1 MAFRFPQIILF
12 LLAAM
17 LFCPSSYAEQKPTA
31 AQEARKT
38 AVEVAVEG
46 MSRAAVAGPTKISLG
61 DKATLNLPEGFTW
74 IPAKEAAVFMR
85 EIGNYVDDEYFYG
98 LVFKKEMNGFISI
111 EYDDSGYVKDDDAKN
126 WDADELMDNLRKGT
140 KEANKDR
147 IAKGIEPI
155 EIIGWIE
162 KPTYDATNHRLIW
175 SAAIQDIGTN
185 EPLNEQGVNYNT
197 YLLGREGYFSLN
209 LVTDRGSV
217 DHEIPLAKRILSA
230 VKFNSGQRYADFNES
245 TDKIA
250 EYGLA
255 ALIGGIAAK
264 KVGLLAMLGIALL
277 KFWKVTAIGVV
288 AVGALARKLLTRKKD
303 GQPLPRPFHSQARK
317 APLFRIKSRSIL
329 KQDDL

>member
-1 MAFRFPQIILF
+1 
-12 LLAAM
+12 
-17 LFCPSSYAEQKPTA
+17 
-31 AQEARKT
+31 
-38 AVEVAVEG
+38 
-46 MSRAAVAGPTKISLG
+46 
-61 DKATLNLPEGFTW
+61 
-74 IPAKEAAVFMR
+74 
-85 EIGNYVDDEYFYG
+85 
-98 LVFKKEMNGFISI
+98 
-111 EYDDSGYVKDDDAKN
+111 YVKDDDAKN

-250 EYGLA
+250 EYGIA

-288 AVGALARKLLTRKKD
+288 AVGALARKLLSRKKD
-303 GQPLPRPFHSQARK
+303 
-317 APLFRIKSRSIL
+317 
-329 KQDDL
+329 

>member
-1 MAFRFPQIILF
+1 
-12 LLAAM
+12 
-17 LFCPSSYAEQKPTA
+17 
-31 AQEARKT
+31 
-38 AVEVAVEG
+38 
-46 MSRAAVAGPTKISLG
+46 RAAVAGPTKISLG
-61 DKATLNLPEGFTW
+61 DKATLNLPEGLTW

-230 VKFNSGQRYADFNES
+230 VKFNAGQRYADFNES

-288 AVGALARKLLTRKKD
+288 AVGALARKLLSRKKD
-303 GQPLPRPFHSQARK
+303 
-317 APLFRIKSRSIL
+317 
-329 KQDDL
+329 

>member
-1 MAFRFPQIILF
+1 
-12 LLAAM
+12 
-17 LFCPSSYAEQKPTA
+17 
-31 AQEARKT
+31 
-38 AVEVAVEG
+38 
-46 MSRAAVAGPTKISLG
+46 
-61 DKATLNLPEGFTW
+61 
-74 IPAKEAAVFMR
+74 
-85 EIGNYVDDEYFYG
+85 
-98 LVFKKEMNGFISI
+98 ISI

-217 DHEIPLAKRILSA
+217 DHEIPLAKRILSS
-230 VKFNSGQRYADFNES
+230 VKFNAGQRYADFNES

-288 AVGALARKLLTRKKD
+288 ALGALARKLLSRKKD
-303 GQPLPRPFHSQARK
+303 
-317 APLFRIKSRSIL
+317 
-329 KQDDL
+329 

>member
-1 MAFRFPQIILF
+1 
-12 LLAAM
+12 
-17 LFCPSSYAEQKPTA
+17 
-31 AQEARKT
+31 
-38 AVEVAVEG
+38 
-46 MSRAAVAGPTKISLG
+46 
-61 DKATLNLPEGFTW
+61 
-74 IPAKEAAVFMR
+74 
-85 EIGNYVDDEYFYG
+85 
-98 LVFKKEMNGFISI
+98 
-111 EYDDSGYVKDDDAKN
+111 
-126 WDADELMDNLRKGT
+126 MDNLRKGT

-217 DHEIPLAKRILSA
+217 DHEIPLAKRILSS
-230 VKFNSGQRYADFNES
+230 VKFNAGQRYADFNES

-288 AVGALARKLLTRKKD
+288 AVGALARKLLSRKKTD
-303 GQPLPRPFHSQARK
+303 SSCPVRFIPRRVTR
-317 APLFRIKSRSIL
+317 LFRIKSRSIL
-329 KQDDL
+329 KPDDL

>member
-17 LFCPSSYAEQKPTA
+17 LFCPGSYAEQKPTA

-46 MSRAAVAGPTKISLG
+46 MSRAAVAGPIKISLG

-217 DHEIPLAKRILSA
+217 DHEIPLAKRILSS
-230 VKFNSGQRYADFNES
+230 VKFNAGQRYADFNES

-288 AVGALARKLLTRKKD
+288 AVGALARKLLSRKKD
-303 GQPLPRPFHSQARK
+303 
-317 APLFRIKSRSIL
+317 
-329 KQDDL
+329 

>member
-1 MAFRFPQIILF
+1 
-12 LLAAM
+12 
-17 LFCPSSYAEQKPTA
+17 
-31 AQEARKT
+31 T

-61 DKATLNLPEGFTW
+61 DKATLNLPEGLTW

-230 VKFNSGQRYADFNES
+230 VKFNAGQRYADFNES

-288 AVGALARKLLTRKKD
+288 AVGALARKLLSRKKD
-303 GQPLPRPFHSQARK
+303 WQLLPRPFHSQARN
-317 APLFRIKSRSIL
+317 APFFRIKSRSIL
-329 KQDDL
+329 KPDDL

>member
-1 MAFRFPQIILF
+1 ADRNRSHWSTSKT
-12 LLAAM
+12 
-17 LFCPSSYAEQKPTA
+17 PSY
-31 AQEARKT
+31 
-38 AVEVAVEG
+38 
-46 MSRAAVAGPTKISLG
+46 TKSVSWQHH
-61 DKATLNLPEGFTW
+61 P
-74 IPAKEAAVFMR
+74 
-85 EIGNYVDDEYFYG
+85 
-98 LVFKKEMNGFISI
+98 
-111 EYDDSGYVKDDDAKN
+111 KN

-250 EYGLA
+250 EYGIA

-288 AVGALARKLLTRKKD
+288 AVGALARKLLSRKKD
-303 GQPLPRPFHSQARK
+303 
-317 APLFRIKSRSIL
+317 
-329 KQDDL
+329 

>member
-1 MAFRFPQIILF
+1 
-12 LLAAM
+12 
-17 LFCPSSYAEQKPTA
+17 
-31 AQEARKT
+31 
-38 AVEVAVEG
+38 
-46 MSRAAVAGPTKISLG
+46 
-61 DKATLNLPEGFTW
+61 
-74 IPAKEAAVFMR
+74 
-85 EIGNYVDDEYFYG
+85 

-217 DHEIPLAKRILSA
+217 DHEIPLAKRILSS
-230 VKFNSGQRYADFNES
+230 VKFNAGQRYADFNES

-250 EYGLA
+250 EYELA

-288 AVGALARKLLTRKKD
+288 AVGALARKLLSRKKD
-303 GQPLPRPFHSQARK
+303 
-317 APLFRIKSRSIL
+317 
-329 KQDDL
+329 

>member
-1 MAFRFPQIILF
+1 PRDVRQA
-12 LLAAM
+12 
-17 LFCPSSYAEQKPTA
+17 K
-31 AQEARKT
+31 
-38 AVEVAVEG
+38 AV
-46 MSRAAVAGPTKISLG
+46 
-61 DKATLNLPEGFTW
+61 KA
-74 IPAKEAAVFMR
+74 
-85 EIGNYVDDEYFYG
+85 D
-98 LVFKKEMNGFISI
+98 I

-217 DHEIPLAKRILSA
+217 DHEIPLAKRILSS
-230 VKFNSGQRYADFNES
+230 VKFNAGQRYADFNES

-288 AVGALARKLLTRKKD
+288 AVGALARKLLSRKKD
-303 GQPLPRPFHSQARK
+303 
-317 APLFRIKSRSIL
+317 
-329 KQDDL
+329 

>member
-12 LLAAM
+12 LLAAI

-217 DHEIPLAKRILSA
+217 DHEIPLAKRILSY
-230 VKFNSGQRYADFNES
+230 VKFNAGQRYADFNES

-288 AVGALARKLLTRKKD
+288 AVGALARKLLSRKKD
-303 GQPLPRPFHSQARK
+303 
-317 APLFRIKSRSIL
+317 
-329 KQDDL
+329 

>member
-1 MAFRFPQIILF
+1 
-12 LLAAM
+12 
-17 LFCPSSYAEQKPTA
+17 
-31 AQEARKT
+31 
-38 AVEVAVEG
+38 
-46 MSRAAVAGPTKISLG
+46 MSRAAVAGPTKIDLG
-61 DKATLNLPEGFTW
+61 DKATLNLPGEFTW
-74 IPAKEAAVFMR
+74 IPAKEAAIFMR

-111 EYDDSGYVKDDDAKN
+111 EYDDSGYIKDDDAKN

-147 IAKGIEPI
+147 IAKGIKPI

-162 KPTYDATNHRLIW
+162 KPTYDAINHRLLW
-175 SAAIQDIGTN
+175 SAAIHDIGTN
-185 EPLNEQGVNYNT
+185 DPLNEQGVNYNT

-209 LVTDRGSV
+209 LVTNRGSV
-217 DHEIPLAKRILSA
+217 DHEIPLAKRILSS

-288 AVGALARKLLTRKKD
+288 AVGALARKLLSRKKD
-303 GQPLPRPFHSQARK
+303 
-317 APLFRIKSRSIL
+317 
-329 KQDDL
+329 